1 MTNARDGNEGGP
13 IPASGDNPDRGA
25 GFKPPE
31 GGAAPGASIDA
42 PRLTP
47 QNRADPDA
55 EGEDATDPSGEGAK
69 TGQSD
74 KAEG

>member
-1 MTNARDGNEGGP
+1 MADDETAPLDR
-13 IPASGDNPDRGA
+13 NPDRGA

-31 GGAAPGASIDA
+31 GGAAKGASIDA

-47 QNRADPDA
+47 QGRTDPDT
-55 EGEDATDPSGEGAK
+55 EGDDATTPDGQGAK